1 MSCSHQS
8 SHSQVAA
15 IIEHGPDGYS
25 APLTMLVIAATA
37 YGILAGGTS
46 LDDINALRDDMDE
59 DMANSAYGKGV
70 KARNIPLLK
79 MISTVLLTLIG
90 VAELCATF
98 TFATAIGFIPPMF
111 ITNRH
116 SWGISS
122 APAR

>member
-1 MSCSHQS
+1 
-8 SHSQVAA
+8 
-15 IIEHGPDGYS
+15 
-25 APLTMLVIAATA
+25 MLVIAATA

-59 DMANSAYGKGV
+59 DIENSAYGKGV

-98 TFATAIGFIPPMF
+98 IFATAIGFIPPLF

-116 SWGISS
+116 SSGISS
-122 APAR
+122 APSR